1 MNSEPVHESDTCVVH
16 FATDMKKS
24 ANDSNYHVAL
34 KIMFNEDNF
43 IRELQAR
50 ISIEMSDIKPGDDII
65 EVEMSDIKPDVDITE
80 VQNKYESE
88 HVVPLHRYHND
99 AELKNEKKCWCLVL
113 AKGSKSISQII
124 HSERIAGIKTD
135 KLIKCGVD
143 LAKAIQHMHEKNMIH
158 ADIKPRNVIR
168 DTAGDFKLI
177 DLDASVEI
185 GEKLTDKKKSTAFM
199 SPELAKAEFFS
210 NESVEE
216 LEKRRKEKR
225 KELRELDDDNEAK
238 YEEIT
243 LEIRE
248 LKRKIKM
255 CNQEGNDTIKAK
267 KSIDI
272 WGFGVT
278 MYNFFTNG
286 EPLFRCNESYDTLYD
301 EVEKCRLVNWDGLS
315 FEELDKILPEY
326 TDMTLSEKKVRRK
339 AQKFFMKCL
348 HGDINQR
355 HENTEAIL
363 DDPLFSMNRYAD
375 SSVVM
380 NLRIP

>member
-1 MNSEPVHESDTCVVH
+1 MG
-16 FATDMKKS
+16 KKL

-50 ISIEMSDIKPGDDII
+50 ISIEMSDIKPGNDII
-65 EVEMSDIKPDVDITE
+65 EVEMSNIKPDVDITE

-113 AKGSKSISQII
+113 AKGAKSISQII

-143 LAKAIQHMHEKNMIH
+143 FAKAIQHMHEKNMIH

-185 GEKLTDKKKSTAFM
+185 GEKLTDKKKSTAFI

-225 KELRELDDDNEAK
+225 KV
-238 YEEIT
+238 
-243 LEIRE
+243 
-248 LKRKIKM
+248 KRKIKM
-255 CNQEGNDTIKAK
+255 CNQEGNDTIKAN

-286 EPLFRCNESYDTLYD
+286 EPLFRCNEPYDTLYD
-301 EVEKCRLVNWDGLS
+301 EVEKCRLVNWNGLS

-326 TDMTLSEKKVRRK
+326 TDTTLRKK
-339 AQKFFMKCL
+339 AQNFFKKCL

-363 DDPLFSMNRYAD
+363 DDPLFRVEVLSTVGTTGDNDSVGALIHVASRY
-375 SSVVM
+375 
-380 NLRIP
+380 R